1 MKTLNPQ
8 NQLEDKDFCRQ
19 FIRANNA
26 IEGLFLSDDDKKF
39 MDTIDPNISDK
50 EFESLLLA
58 RLDIKGLTKDKVDM
72 PLIELLNQVP
82 KSQLTRSG
90 LEIQKELRDEWD

>member
-1 MKTLNPQ
+1 MQTVNYQ
-8 NQLEDKDFCRQ
+8 SQLDDKDFCRQ

-50 EFESLLLA
+50 EFENLLFAHLN
-58 RLDIKGLTKDKVDM
+58 IKSIVC
-72 PLIELLNQVP
+72 
-82 KSQLTRSG
+82 
-90 LEIQKELRDEWD
+90 